1 MDLTKSTVLFG
12 FAVAFLLFFVADW
25 LFLMNKKKGAVA
37 FVLSFIYLFFIGY
50 YLYLIFYSLK
60 STPAVKVETIEPK
73 KIKEIPSTQ
82 KERPSIS
89 VVLEV
94 DSHKIVVPA
103 GDEIEVSKKAKFRIK
118 KILSNF
124 PIKNPKANFIGFV
137 GNKKFND
144 GQDIGYLITYNKIL
158 KKRAIG
164 NKDRFRIDIKD
175 GKKKLGEIYINFVD

>member
-1 MDLTKSTVLFG
+1 MNPAKLTVLFG
-12 FAVAFLLFFVADW
+12 FAVAVLLFFVADW

-37 FVLSFIYLFFIGY
+37 FILSFIYLFFIGY
-50 YLYLIFYSLK
+50 YSYLIFYPVKYTPTLK
-60 STPAVKVETIEPK
+60 IESIEPE
-73 KIKEIPSTQ
+73 KIKETVSGQ
-82 KERPSIS
+82 KEKSSIS

-124 PIKNPKANFIGFV
+124 PIKNPKANFVGFV

-164 NKDRFRIDIKD
+164 KKDRFRIDIKD